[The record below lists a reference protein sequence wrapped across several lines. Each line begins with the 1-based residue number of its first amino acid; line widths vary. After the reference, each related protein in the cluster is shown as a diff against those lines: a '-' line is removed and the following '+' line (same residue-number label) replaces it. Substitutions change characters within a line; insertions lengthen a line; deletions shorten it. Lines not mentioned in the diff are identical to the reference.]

1 VILSDVSQIDSA
13 AVKINTAVGFSDV
26 DSNNVFTYSASGLP
40 TGLSIDAT
48 TGLITGSLAANASQ
62 GGTGGV
68 YSIVITAT
76 DSTGTT
82 VSQSFNFTASNTAPT
97 ATPDTVG
104 VTENTTFTANAVSG
118 VINGAVLAGDTDANG
133 DPLTVIG
140 VRIGVASSA
149 TDVGSA
155 NIGSVLVGTYGILA
169 MNADGSYSYSADHA
183 DRLDV
188 GATVTEIFSYAIS
201 DGKGGTAFATLT
213 IILTGINDAPT
224 AVGTLPDFSQVD
236 STSVNIAI
244 ATGFNDLDSNN
255 VFSYSASGLPSGLS
269 IDTATGL
276 ISGILAANAS
286 QGGASG
292 VYSIVVTAKD
302 SAGVIVTQ
310 TFNFTALPVPVPLSV
325 TNIPVILNDALTSGS
340 LMMLS
345 NPSEN
350 GNGLLGEY
358 NELEKKDWHINNN
371 FADDNSLPPVH
382 LSLYVPIR
390 HHVIS
395 LTGSLRDQVVLEL
408 ERYSFAVPRWAFR
421 HTDPNEQLEFEAA
434 HPDGSALP
442 EWLKFNPKTL
452 RFSGLAPKG
461 ATDQYVMVTAR
472 DTYGNEVHTIF
483 TVHVNRDTVR
493 PAQKPVV
500 IPNKALE
507 KNKLGEKPATVAKSA
522 LSEQVHAVGKLS
534 KLQESRALIDSL
546 KQLQL

>member
-1 VILSDVSQIDSA
+1 
-13 AVKINTAVGFSDV
+13 
-26 DSNNVFTYSASGLP
+26 
-40 TGLSIDAT
+40 
-48 TGLITGSLAANASQ
+48 
-62 GGTGGV
+62 
-68 YSIVITAT
+68 
-76 DSTGTT
+76 
-82 VSQSFNFTASNTAPT
+82 
-97 ATPDTVG
+97 
-104 VTENTTFTANAVSG
+104 
-118 VINGAVLAGDTDANG
+118 
-133 DPLTVIG
+133 
-140 VRIGVASSA
+140 
-149 TDVGSA
+149 
-155 NIGSVLVGTYGILA
+155 
-169 MNADGSYSYSADHA
+169 
-183 DRLDV
+183 
-188 GATVTEIFSYAIS
+188 VTEIFSYAIS

-213 IILTGINDAPT
+213 IILTGINDVPT

-236 STSVNIAI
+236 STTVNIAI

-269 IDTATGL
+269 IDTTTGL
-276 ISGILAANAS
+276 ISGTLAANAS
-286 QGGASG
+286 QGGAGG

-302 SAGVIVTQ
+302 STGAIVTQ
-310 TFNFTALPVPVPLSV
+310 TFNFTAVPVPVN
-325 TNIPVILNDALTSGS
+325 NIPIALNDTLTSGS

-345 NPSEN
+345 NSSQN
-350 GNGLLGEY
+350 GNGSLGDY

-371 FADDNSLPPVH
+371 FAADNSLPPVH

-421 HTDPNEQLEFEAA
+421 HTDPNEQLEFEAS

-452 RFSGLAPKG
+452 RFLGVAPKG
-461 ATDQYVMVTAR
+461 ANDQHVMVTAR

-483 TVHVNRDTVR
+483 TVHVNKEVAR

-500 IPNKALE
+500 APNKVFE
-507 KNKLGEKPATVAKSA
+507 KNTLGEKPATVAKSA

-546 KQLQL
+546 KQL